1 MKSLILLLMLILSF
15 SIYSQDKV
23 DVKDEAKLNNPA
35 DEWIA
40 IIASDPEMRLIM
52 IDMMIEK
59 TEGNKE
65 ERMNLV
71 NSIMKNPEMNKM
83 MLEAKPGRMENE
95 SFSLE
100 PRGMMK
106 DSAGAKKTYNMEP
119 LKRK

>member
-100 PRGMMK
+100 PRG
-106 DSAGAKKTYNMEP
+106 
-119 LKRK
+119 